1 MALDSTDRTPLP
13 EPWWSFLLEVDEALS
28 APVELHCLGRC
39 RPEAIPWEAIRKA
52 RQA

>member
-39 RPEAIPWEAIRKA
+39 RPEAIPW
-52 RQA
+52 